1 MKKMSKILC
10 LLLVFALICIA
21 CKTPSSTDNT
31 EQSGATAIPAETE
44 PPVADEKELVLNDP
58 TLLSGNTVR
67 DNNRVFYEIFV
78 CSFSDSNG
86 DGIGD
91 LRGIINRMDYL
102 NDGDPNSGKSLGV
115 EGLWLSP
122 IFKSPSYHKYDATD
136 YYQIDESYGTMEDL
150 QELIELCHERDVLV
164 ILDLAINHTGRNSE
178 WFSQFKAAHQ
188 KGDTGSDYYN
198 LYSWYDRSAGTAPAG
213 RTFQQISGT
222 THYYECNFSGDMPE
236 LNFDSEF
243 ARQLVLDVA
252 NFYLD
257 LGVDGF
263 RFDAAKYV

>member
-44 PPVADEKELVLNDP
+44 PPAADEKELVLNDP

-122 IFKSPSYHKYDATD
+122 IFKSPSY
-136 YYQIDESYGTMEDL
+136 
-150 QELIELCHERDVLV
+150 
-164 ILDLAINHTGRNSE
+164 
-178 WFSQFKAAHQ
+178 F
-188 KGDTGSDYYN
+188 
-198 LYSWYDRSAGTAPAG
+198 
-213 RTFQQISGT
+213 
-222 THYYECNFSGDMPE
+222 
-236 LNFDSEF
+236 
-243 ARQLVLDVA
+243 
-252 NFYLD
+252 
-257 LGVDGF
+257 
-263 RFDAAKYV
+263 